1 MLSIAT
7 CQQIGNPIRTTV
19 YDTQS
24 CYLRYLI
31 GITMT
36 RFRSV
41 PFLLISLAFLSPLV
55 SGFTSCNQRFNGS
68 RQSVSSQTRFTR
80 CRVLMRN
87 DLFDNFKKLWGG
99 WADEDDQD
107 GQRSGT
113 VENEDDAAGTSLI
126 ASIPGE

>member
-1 MLSIAT
+1 
-7 CQQIGNPIRTTV
+7 
-19 YDTQS
+19 
-24 CYLRYLI
+24 
-31 GITMT
+31 
-36 RFRSV
+36 
-41 PFLLISLAFLSPLV
+41 
-55 SGFTSCNQRFNGS
+55 
-68 RQSVSSQTRFTR
+68 
-80 CRVLMRN
+80 MRN